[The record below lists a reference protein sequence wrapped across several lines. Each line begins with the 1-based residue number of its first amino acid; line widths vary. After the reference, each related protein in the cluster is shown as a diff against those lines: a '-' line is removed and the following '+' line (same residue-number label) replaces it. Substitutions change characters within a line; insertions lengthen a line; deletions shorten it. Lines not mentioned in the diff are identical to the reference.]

1 MNENYNTNRNDT
13 LDWDSVIEAENEF
26 VLLPEG
32 EYEFTVKSFE
42 RGYFNGSE
50 KMSACPKAEL
60 TLQIDAPQGTAIVK
74 HNLFLS
80 RKTEG
85 LVCAFFISIG
95 QKKHGEPLR
104 MNWAQVVGSKGR
116 CKIGQRLYNDN
127 YYNEV
132 KKFLEPDE
140 STQRPAFTPG
150 NF

>member
-1 MNENYNTNRNDT
+1 MNENYNTNRNDA

-95 QKKHGEPLR
+95 QKKHGTSENELGAGCRFKRPLQDR
-104 MNWAQVVGSKGR
+104 AEAL
-116 CKIGQRLYNDN
+116 QR
-127 YYNEV
+127 
-132 KKFLEPDE
+132 
-140 STQRPAFTPG
+140 
-150 NF
+150 

>member
-1 MNENYNTNRNDT
+1 MNENYNTNRNDA

-32 EYEFTVKSFE
+32 EYEFTVKNFE

-85 LVCAFFISIG
+85 LVCAFFYQYRSEETRRTSENELG
-95 QKKHGEPLR
+95 AGCRFKRPLQDR
-104 MNWAQVVGSKGR
+104 AEAL
-116 CKIGQRLYNDN
+116 QR
-127 YYNEV
+127 
-132 KKFLEPDE
+132 
-140 STQRPAFTPG
+140 
-150 NF
+150 